1 MAGHSIDT
9 EYSLSAAND
18 AVRLHSLALSV
29 CLSVSFLFAVLSLRR
44 GVRINRIRHLIR
56 SETGSRFSEKVR
68 SICKSETGFAVNLN
82 PDLIILFTRF
92 DVSDLRLFA
101 CVLQNEELGCCK
113 EELETARLSKTMLI
127 LMLKLHW

>member
-1 MAGHSIDT
+1 MLFVSI
-9 EYSLSAAND
+9 
-18 AVRLHSLALSV
+18 HSLCLSV
-29 CLSVSFLFAVLSLRR
+29 CLCRSCLPSYRFG

-82 PDLIILFTRF
+82 LDLIILFTRF